1 MGKQKN
7 TKESI
12 RAEKWFK
19 LLSVNLYDGKHFC
32 YFKVTLK
39 GVQMAKGKVKREMDI
54 EEKKTGSS
62 GVILIGTVV
71 LVVLGVTW
79 LVFNLKTGSSD
90 AGIEAYAQA
99 LPDYAYVSGR
109 SKQSYTVSRISEV
122 ANAMEKVPCYCGCA
136 DVGHTSLRDC
146 FSDEHG
152 AYCDL
157 CQYEALDV
165 YSMWK
170 QGKGAKE
177 IRTYIDANYG
187 NGRFG
192 KGTPT
197 AMP

>member
-1 MGKQKN
+1 MAGKNKN
-7 TKESI
+7 KKEETK
-12 RAEKWFK
+12 A
-19 LLSVNLYDGKHFC
+19 
-32 YFKVTLK
+32 
-39 GVQMAKGKVKREMDI
+39 
-54 EEKKTGSS
+54 GSS
-62 GVILIGTVV
+62 GMILIGAVI
-71 LVVLGVTW
+71 LVVLGVSW
-79 LVFNLKTGSSD
+79 LVFNLKKSSPE
-90 AGIEAYAQA
+90 GIEGYAQA
-99 LPDYAYVSGR
+99 LPDYAYVSDR
-109 SKQSYTVSRISEV
+109 SKQSYTVSRIPEV
-122 ANAMEKVPCYCGCA
+122 ANVLEKVPCYCGCA
-136 DVGHTSLRDC
+136 DVGHTSLRNC